1 MRTNKDHFAS
11 ILLTIT
17 SIAMAGLLTFQIAVS
32 LAPPI
37 I

>member
-1 MRTNKDHFAS
+1 MTSNKDHFAS

-17 SIAMAGLLTFQIAVS
+17 AVAMAGLLTFQIAVS